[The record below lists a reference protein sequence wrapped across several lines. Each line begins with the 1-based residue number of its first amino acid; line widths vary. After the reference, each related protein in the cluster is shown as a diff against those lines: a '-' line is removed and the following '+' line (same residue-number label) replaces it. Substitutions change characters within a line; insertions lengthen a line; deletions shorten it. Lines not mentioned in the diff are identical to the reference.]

1 LEFRRVL
8 FRSIG
13 HLDELR
19 RDSDVVARR
28 ANTPFENVPDIEPA
42 ADLLKCDILF
52 PEEERGRATGDLQ
65 TGDLGQDID
74 DLLGEAVAEVL
85 ILLVRAHVGERQY
98 GDGRERCG
106 MRHGLDAERADQDR
120 KSTRLNSSHVS
131 TSYAVFCL

>member
-1 LEFRRVL
+1 MKA
-8 FRSIG
+8 IG

-28 ANTPFENVPDIEPA
+28 ANTPFENVPDIEIA

-65 TGDLGQDID
+65 TGDLAQDID

-85 ILLVRAHVGERQY
+85 ILLVRAHVG
-98 GDGRERCG
+98 DGKYCDRRERRG
-106 MRHGLDAERADQDR
+106 MLHGLDAE
-120 KSTRLNSSHVS
+120 
-131 TSYAVFCL
+131 